1 MLEQC
6 ISVSGARYRGYVSCT
21 SFNENPELFSFFN
34 LGFVGCRCKDLVK
47 GVKVVKVGERCKGV
61 KTCVPICVDS
71 PSNGMVDL
79 HVVESSIV
87 Y

>member
-21 SFNENPELFSFFN
+21 SLNENPELFSFFN

-47 GVKVVKVGERCKGV
+47 VGERCKGV

-71 PSNGMVDL
+71 PGNGMVDL